1 MKINLER
8 FFSIIV
14 TVFLLSLVIFS
25 NPITALNLSLTT
37 DKPSYK
43 AGDTVEL
50 TVDVDIENGEIIPF
64 TDADIEIYGT
74 DSGNSGFT
82 STCLL
87 SDLNEGFHPECS
99 SQDSKFQSV
108 MVEYLDLES
117 EYGDRQAEFE
127 SEDYYWG
134 YGYGLK
140 EKVSGKVRL
149 TINWQLPLDWSSGNY
164 DAKATAETELD
175 IFGIKRRF
183 SGKTDF
189 TANNIGGKIA
199 YLCRNGGFSYSTR
212 GECNYKIE
220 PDMISWLED
229 QGWEVEGKGYDEWTQ
244 DDLSFYDLMVC
255 SDELVACKVDNNPD
269 VFDAHK
275 NGMPFVE
282 IGDYKYISAAY
293 RFDYIERYA
302 SLISPGQLYIT
313 EPDPITNG
321 YSGLE
326 QILPSNKKM
335 MVMNDYYLESSVV
348 DIADTGDDNGRSSL
362 FKVDESV
369 DNGRYAYVGWFYNSN
384 PEDLTEDGD
393 EILRRTISWSQC
405 GKVYGC
411 GVSTSQPDTTPPIPL
426 NGQPTGVLDYPTVEL
441 SVETDEDAV
450 CKGTIDADEDYED
463 MDFTFVG
470 SGIYHHYISTEILED
485 GIHTAYVR
493 CEDKSGNI
501 ATTSYIWSFE
511 IDLGTPKRI
520 AYLCRDNS
528 CDYKIEDELISW
540 LEGEGWEVDGK
551 AYNTWEESELNNYG
565 LIICSDELKACK
577 ADPDSIAYKQHM
589 ENRKPFLEVGD
600 YNYLSAAYR
609 FDYVDRYMGYFRKG
623 QLYITEP
630 DPIVDG
636 LIGDVEILTGNPKLT
651 LTPDYYLDSSV
662 VDIADAGKDNGRS
675 TTFRVD
681 MSGDQGRYA
690 YLGWFYNSN
699 PDDLTPDGEMILSRT
714 VNWAICNNVNGC

>member
-8 FFSIIV
+8 FFSII
-14 TVFLLSLVIFS
+14 TTIFLISLVILS
-25 NPITALNLSLTT
+25 NPITALNFSLTT
-37 DKPSYK
+37 DKTSYK
-43 AGDTVEL
+43 AGDIVEL

-64 TDADIEIYGT
+64 TDADIEVYGT
-74 DSGNSGFT
+74 DPGNSGFT

-87 SDLNEGFHPECS
+87 SDLNEGSHPECS

-108 MVEYLDLES
+108 TVEYLGIGS

-140 EKVSGKVRL
+140 EEFSGKVRL
-149 TINWQLPLDWSSGNY
+149 TINWKLPLDWSSGNY

-183 SGKTDF
+183 SGKIGF

-199 YLCRNGGFSYSTR
+199 YLCRDDS
-212 GECNYKIE
+212 CDYKIE
-220 PDMISWLED
+220 DELISWLED
-229 QGWEVEGKGYDEWTQ
+229 QGWEVEGKGYDEWTK
-244 DDLSFYDLMVC
+244 DDLTFYNLMVC

-269 VFDAHK
+269 VFNAHK

-282 IGDYKYISAAY
+282 IGDYRYLSAAY
-293 RFDYIERYA
+293 RFDYVERYIG
-302 SLISPGQLYIT
+302 LISTGQLYVT
-313 EPDPITNG
+313 ESDPITDG

-326 QILPSNKKM
+326 QVLPSDKKM
-335 MVMNDYYLESSVV
+335 MAMNDYYLESNVV
-348 DIADTGDDNGRSSL
+348 DLADTEDDNGRSNL

-369 DNGRYAYVGWFYNSN
+369 NNGRYAYVGWFYDSK
-384 PEDLTEDGD
+384 PYDLTGDGD

-411 GVSTSQPDTTPPIPL
+411 GVSTSSPDTTPPVPF
-426 NGQPTGVLDYPTVEL
+426 NGQPTTVLDYPTVEL
-441 SVETDEDAV
+441 DVETDEDAV
-450 CKGTIDADEDYED
+450 CKGSIDTDEDYGD

-470 SGIYHHYISTEILED
+470 SGIHHHYISNEIL
-485 GIHTAYVR
+485 GNGTHNVYVR

-501 ATTSYIWSFE
+501 ATTSYIWGFE
-511 IDLGTPKRI
+511 IDLGSPKRI
-520 AYLCRDNS
+520 AYLCRDDS
-528 CDYKIEDELISW
+528 CDYKIEEELISW
-540 LEGEGWEVDGK
+540 LEDQGWEVEGK
-551 AYNTWEESELNNYG
+551 AYDTWSEGELNNCG
-565 LIICSDELKACK
+565 LIMCSDELVACK

-589 ENRKPFLEVGD
+589 ENKKPFLEVGD

-609 FDYVDRYMGYFRKG
+609 FDYVDNYMGYFRKG
-623 QLYITEP
+623 QLYITES

-636 LIGDVEILTGNPKLT
+636 LTGDVEILTGSPKLI

-675 TTFRVD
+675 TAFRVN
-681 MSGDQGRYA
+681 MSGNKGRYA

-699 PDDLTPDGEMILSRT
+699 PEDLTLDGEMILSRT
-714 VNWAICNNVNGC
+714 VNWAICNDINGC